1 LILNF
6 FKRALFVFILSTLG
20 LFAAESKV
28 LRIGCLDFPAGLNPV
43 YATSETAQGV
53 MNKLH
58 QALFYFDQAGKI
70 RPELVDSVRWDEERL
85 LISITL
91 KKGIC
96 FSNGAAVQSRDVAA
110 TIVLLK
116 NPLYEYPYLSDLHF
130 IEKIAVLDPLNF
142 RIKLKEKYA
151 PWKNYLTF
159 KILSA
164 DELLGLDPGEFRKR
178 VPLGCG
184 PYQVDAVEEPRE
196 IVLKENPFFAKG
208 NSFKKIVYSLLGDPR
223 QGPLKLLNDEL
234 AAVEI
239 GADEVQS
246 YGQLPQWRKSF
257 SLEKYRKF
265 GYTYLVFNL
274 KNPLID
280 LNLRKMFYNCLYTS
294 SFLSTFLKGAG
305 EMVFSPFLYLNGNVS
320 TKPLPAA
327 APSQRLRLRIL
338 ANSESTLR
346 KQLVLFLCE
355 EMKAFNVELQ
365 PVFVEYQTFLKYLK
379 QGNYDLA
386 VSAFLLDMDWNMKD
400 VLSSSGYFNYAGLAD
415 GEMDALLDAGLREMD
430 EKKRRQIYLDAHECW
445 LQSLP
450 LIPLFSLNYFMGIS
464 KSIKTPAD
472 HFRMIGSTGDF
483 FYNLQG
489 W

>member
-1 LILNF
+1 MSKRLF
-6 FKRALFVFILSTLG
+6 FIFILSRLV
-20 LFAAESKV
+20 LLAAEAKV

-43 YATSETAQGV
+43 YATSETAQGI

-58 QALFYFDQAGKI
+58 QALFYFDPAGKI
-70 RPELVDSVRWDEERL
+70 RPELVDSVRWNDERL
-85 LISITL
+85 QVSITL
-91 KKGIC
+91 KKGMF
-96 FSNGAAVQSRDVAA
+96 FSNGAAVQSRDVMA
-110 TIVLLK
+110 TIELLK
-116 NPLYEYPYLSDLHF
+116 NPLYEYPYLSDLNF
-130 IEKIAVLDPLNF
+130 IEKIIVIDPLNF
-142 RIKLKEKYA
+142 SITLKEKYA

-164 DELLGLDPGEFRKR
+164 DELLGLDPGEFRR
-178 VPLGCG
+178 HIPLGCG
-184 PYQVDAVEEPRE
+184 PYQVEAVKEPRA
-196 IVLKENPFFAKG
+196 IVLKENPFCATR
-208 NSFKKIVYSLLGDPR
+208 NSFKKIIYSLLGDPR

-239 GADEVQS
+239 GADEAQS
-246 YGQLPQWRKSF
+246 YDQLPRWRESF
-257 SLEKYRKF
+257 RLQKYRKF
-265 GYTYLVFNL
+265 GYTYVVFNL

-280 LNLRKMFYNCLYTS
+280 LNLRKLFYNHLQAS
-294 SFLSTFLKGAG
+294 PFLDTFLRGAG
-305 EMVFSPFLYLNGNVS
+305 ETVFSPFLYLNGNVS
-320 TKPLPAA
+320 TKPMPAV

-355 EMKAFNVELQ
+355 EMKAFNVELE

-379 QGNYDLA
+379 QGNFDLA

-400 VLSSSGYFNYAGLAD
+400 VLSSSGYFNYAGLTDAK
-415 GEMDALLDAGLREMD
+415 MDALLDAGLREMD
-430 EKKRRQIYLDAHECW
+430 EEKRRQIYMDAHECW

-450 LIPLFSLNYFMGIS
+450 LIPLFNLNYFMGIS
-464 KSIKTPAD
+464 KSVKIPAD

>member
-6 FKRALFVFILSTLG
+6 FKRALFVFILSPLV

-28 LRIGCLDFPAGLNPV
+28 LRIGCLDFPSILNPV

-58 QALFYFDQAGKI
+58 QALFYFDQDGKI

-110 TIVLLK
+110 TVALLK

-130 IEKIAVLDPLNF
+130 IEKIIVIDPLNF
-142 RIKLKEKYA
+142 SITLKEKYA

-159 KILSA
+159 KTLNA
-164 DELLGLDPGEFRKR
+164 DDIRGLDPGEFRR
-178 VPLGCG
+178 HIPLGCG
-184 PYQVDAVEEPRE
+184 PYQLETVEEPRA
-196 IVLKENPFFAKG
+196 IVLKENPFWAKR
-208 NSFKKIVYSLLGDPR
+208 NAFKKIVYSMLGDPR

-239 GADEVQS
+239 GADDVQS
-246 YGQLPQWRKSF
+246 YDQLPRWRKSF

-274 KNPLID
+274 KNPLVN
-280 LNLRKMFYNCLYTS
+280 LNLRKLFYNHL
-294 SFLSTFLKGAG
+294 L
-305 EMVFSPFLYLNGNVS
+305 VSPFLYLNGNVS
-320 TKPLPAA
+320 IKPLPTV

-355 EMKAFNVELQ
+355 EMKAFNVELE

-386 VSAFLLDMDWNMKD
+386 VSAFLLDMDWNIKD
-400 VLSSSGYFNYAGLAD
+400 ILSSSGYFNYAGLAD
-415 GEMDALLDAGLREMD
+415 AKMDALLEAGLREMD
-430 EKKRRQIYLDAHECW
+430 EKKRRQIYLEAHECW
-445 LQSLP
+445 LACLP
-450 LIPLFSLNYFMGIS
+450 LIPLFNLNYFMGIS
-464 KSIKTPAD
+464 RAIKIPTD

>member
-1 LILNF
+1 
-6 FKRALFVFILSTLG
+6 
-20 LFAAESKV
+20 
-28 LRIGCLDFPAGLNPV
+28 LNPV
-43 YATSETAQGV
+43 YATSETAQGI

-58 QALFYFDQAGKI
+58 QALFYFDPAGKI

-96 FSNGAAVQSRDVAA
+96 FSNGTAVQSRDVAA
-110 TIVLLK
+110 TIALLK
-116 NPLYEYPYLSDLHF
+116 NSFYEYPYLSDLNF
-130 IEKIAVLDPLNF
+130 IEKIIVIDPLNF
-142 RIKLKEKYA
+142 SITLKEKYA

-164 DELLGLDPGEFRKR
+164 DELLGLDPGEFRR
-178 VPLGCG
+178 HIPLGCG
-184 PYQVDAVEEPRE
+184 PYQIETVEEPRA
-196 IVLKENPFFAKG
+196 IVLKENPFWAKR
-208 NSFKKIVYSLLGDPR
+208 NLFKKIIYSLLGDPR

-239 GADEVQS
+239 GADDVQS
-246 YGQLPQWRKSF
+246 YDQLPRWRKSF
-257 SLEKYRKF
+257 NLQKYRKF

-280 LNLRKMFYNCLYTS
+280 MALRKLFYNYLLAS
-294 SFLSTFLKGAG
+294 PFLATFLKGAG
-305 EMVFSPFLYLNGNVS
+305 EMVYSPFLALSADVH
-320 TKPLPAA
+320 TKPLPAVS
-327 APSQRLRLRIL
+327 PLPRRRLRIL
-338 ANSESTLR
+338 ANSESVLR

-355 EMKAFNVELQ
+355 EMKPLNVDLE

-400 VLSSSGYFNYAGLAD
+400 ILSSSGYFNYAGLAD
-415 GEMDALLDAGLREMD
+415 AKMDTLLEAGLREMD
-430 EKKRRQIYLDAHECW
+430 EKKRRQIYLEAHERW
-445 LQSLP
+445 LQSLS

-464 KSIKTPAD
+464 KSIKIPAD
-472 HFRMIGSTGDF
+472 HFSMIGSTGDF